1 MRKRVRMEFHK
12 FSFNQETKKFEI
24 PKLRINAPKGS
35 SLFQTSQEE
44 NEISE
49 NREKLEEK
57 YKLMVEKLKH
67 KSSPLQIKPCDKDD
81 KICSKLWIAEPKP
94 KKDTY
99 FCCIWND
106 DYQSYISHIT
116 TNKHKLSSY
125 SEDLAQIYEGID
137 AINKEISE
145 EMINNLT
152 KSQSQNQESNIS
164 DLSDHILDSPENKS
178 SEDERMN
185 KLESMVNNIL
195 YKKKAKEEKG
205 K

>member
-81 KICSKLWIAEPKP
+81 KICSKL
-94 KKDTY
+94 
-99 FCCIWND
+99 
-106 DYQSYISHIT
+106 
-116 TNKHKLSSY
+116 
-125 SEDLAQIYEGID
+125 
-137 AINKEISE
+137 
-145 EMINNLT
+145 
-152 KSQSQNQESNIS
+152 
-164 DLSDHILDSPENKS
+164 
-178 SEDERMN
+178 
-185 KLESMVNNIL
+185 
-195 YKKKAKEEKG
+195 
-205 K
+205 

>member
-1 MRKRVRMEFHK
+1 M
-12 FSFNQETKKFEI
+12 
-24 PKLRINAPKGS
+24 
-35 SLFQTSQEE
+35 
-44 NEISE
+44 
-49 NREKLEEK
+49 
-57 YKLMVEKLKH
+57 
-67 KSSPLQIKPCDKDD
+67 
-81 KICSKLWIAEPKP
+81 
-94 KKDTY
+94 
-99 FCCIWND
+99 
-106 DYQSYISHIT
+106 
-116 TNKHKLSSY
+116 SSY

-195 YKKKAKEEKG
+195 YKKKAKREKG